1 MRVLLA
7 TRDLFFRSKLGA
19 VVQAAGGETTRDGA
33 VCDLAVIELGAPDVE
48 QRIRALVA
56 RGIPVLA
63 FGSHLKADALRA
75 AREAGAV
82 AVPNSQ
88 VVEQLRQLF
97 ATST

>member
-1 MRVLLA
+1 MKVLLA

-19 VVQAAGGETTRDGA
+19 VVQAAGGETTREEA
-33 VCDLAVIELGAPDVE
+33 ACDLAVIELGTPDAE
-48 QRIRALVA
+48 QRMRALVA

-63 FGSHLKADALRA
+63 FGSHVKPDALRA

-88 VVEQLRQLF
+88 VEEQLRQLL
-97 ATST
+97 TPST